1 MNRCFN
7 IEKYLAVFMD
17 KEKFQRQLDSL
28 LDTEQVEH
36 LHQLEEMALL
46 AGKALKERD
55 MERYQE
61 AEIILESLEEASSE
75 LHGFLHGLSAAIAAK
90 NSDKQEPFK
99 DEFLI
104 RQFADLPESV
114 QSSIANDFWQVDPEL
129 ATILNKFMALSI
141 KEAMTHN
148 DKTINY
154 KLPSGRDE
162 FATVKIPAGVQ
173 HGVTFKFPGM
183 GDDAIK
189 NMPRGDLM
197 VIMSV
202 LDSDGYTR
210 KGNDLYTDKTIDC
223 FQAIRG
229 HDFNLKTL
237 EDKIIKV
244 KVPAGTQP
252 NTVLQVK
259 GQGMPVHKTIGIRG
273 NLYVKIHVLI
283 PQLSAADLK
292 KIKDL

>member
-1 MNRCFN
+1 MKNYYDILGVSEDASN
-7 IEKYLAVFMD
+7 DQIK
-17 KEKFQRQLDSL
+17 
-28 LDTEQVEH
+28 
-36 LHQLEEMALL
+36 
-46 AGKALKERD
+46 KA
-55 MERYQE
+55 
-61 AEIILESLEEASSE
+61 
-75 LHGFLHGLSAAIAAK
+75 
-90 NSDKQEPFK
+90 FK
-99 DEFLI
+99 DIAKKEHPDRGGDEARFKEANEAYDTLKSSQKRHDYDTMRKFGGT
-104 RQFADLPESV
+104 RQGGGQHPFFNEDIFGDFFSGFQNGDMDFGGKFNFTQGPGGACTFRSSNRGNRNV
-114 QSSIANDFWQVDPEL
+114 QVR
-129 ATILNKFMALSI
+129 MALSI

-189 NMPRGDLM
+189 NVPRGDLM

-244 KVPAGTQP
+244 KVPAGTQA
-252 NTVLQVK
+252 NTILQVK
-259 GQGMPVHKTIGIRG
+259 GQGMPVHKTIVIR
-273 NLYVKIHVLI
+273 
-283 PQLSAADLK
+283 
-292 KIKDL
+292 

>member
-1 MNRCFN
+1 MKNYYD
-7 IEKYLAVFMD
+7 ILGVSEDASYDQIK
-17 KEKFQRQLDSL
+17 
-28 LDTEQVEH
+28 
-36 LHQLEEMALL
+36 
-46 AGKALKERD
+46 KA
-55 MERYQE
+55 
-61 AEIILESLEEASSE
+61 
-75 LHGFLHGLSAAIAAK
+75 
-90 NSDKQEPFK
+90 FK
-99 DEFLI
+99 D
-104 RQFADLPESV
+104 
-114 QSSIANDFWQVDPEL
+114 IAKKEHPDRGGDEARF
-129 ATILNKFMALSI
+129 
-141 KEAMTHN
+141 KEAVTHN

-189 NMPRGDLM
+189 NVPRGDLM

-244 KVPAGTQP
+244 KVPAGTQA
-252 NTVLQVK
+252 NTILQVK

-273 NLYVKIHVLI
+273 NLYVKVHVLI